1 MNGLPDG
8 TKPGDFDF
16 DNEDDLTSYDVVQ
29 PVKISGIWDQ
39 QNLPFKTATL
49 SDGTEV
55 PK

>member
-29 PVKISGIWDQ
+29 PMKISEVWNQ
-39 QNLPFKTATL
+39 PNPPFKTTTL
-49 SDGTEV
+49 LDGTEV